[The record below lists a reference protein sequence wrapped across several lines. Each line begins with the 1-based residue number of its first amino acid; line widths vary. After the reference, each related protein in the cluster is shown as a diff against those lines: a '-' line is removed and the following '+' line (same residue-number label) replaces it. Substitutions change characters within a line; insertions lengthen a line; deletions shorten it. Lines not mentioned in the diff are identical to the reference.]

1 MVGHRKDRSSMSKG
15 DKKRMSN
22 GLRPHGRAAERDSL
36 ALVLSLIRSGRA
48 ETRQAIERASGL
60 GRAVVAD
67 RVATLVAHKLV
78 TEAGLAASTGGRAP
92 RHLQFNS
99 AAGYVLAAS
108 LGSTTLGVGL
118 TDLSGSLLIEHH
130 EPADVTRGAERTIR
144 RVIELF
150 EWMLGEYPVPGDA
163 WAISLALPGLVQA
176 PGRQSGDG
184 VVLDLTPGWSDFPVL
199 ARLRDRFDAPVLIG
213 SEVHLM
219 ALGELRGGH
228 GVGRDDLIFVKV
240 GTGIGAGLCSEGR
253 IHRGASGFAGDIG
266 HVAVDLSSE
275 TICRCGNRGCLEAL
289 AAGAAIARAGQAA
302 AADGRSPYLGQLLES
317 GISISAAHVGS
328 AADRGDPFSAELLAH
343 AGRLVGE
350 SLATLVAGYNP
361 SIVVVG
367 GGVAQSGS
375 IFIAAIRDGIYRRS
389 RSLTTDNLPL
399 VASELGKTAGLIGG
413 ASAALDDLFE
423 RERLG
428 TWISQGSPR
437 RAPLPAGADSA
448 SVSIATEA
456 GARITR

>member
-1 MVGHRKDRSSMSKG
+1 MSRS
-15 DKKRMSN
+15 DKERMSN
-22 GLRPHGRAAERDSL
+22 GERPHRRAAERDSL
-36 ALVLSLIRSGRA
+36 ALVLGLIRSGQA
-48 ETRQAIERASGL
+48 ETRQSIERASGL

-67 RVATLVAHKLV
+67 RVATLVRHDLV
-78 TEAGLAASTGGRAP
+78 VEAGLAASTGGRAP

-130 EPADVTRGAERTIR
+130 EPADAARGAERTIR

-150 EWMLGEYPVPGDA
+150 EWMLSEYPAPGDA
-163 WAISLALPGLVQA
+163 WAISLALPGLVEA
-176 PGRQSGDG
+176 PSGRTDEG
-184 VVLDLTPGWSDFPVL
+184 VVLDLIPGWSEFPVH
-199 ARLRDRFDAPVLIG
+199 ARLHDRFDAPVLIG
-213 SEVHLM
+213 NEVHLM
-219 ALGELRGGH
+219 ALGELRAGH

-266 HVAVDLSSE
+266 HVAVDQDSD

-289 AAGAAIARAGQAA
+289 AAGAAIAREGQAA
-302 AADGRSPYLGQLLES
+302 AADGRSPYLAQLQES
-317 GISISAAHVGS
+317 GTGISAAHVGS
-328 AADRGDPFSAELLAH
+328 AADRGDPFSAELLAR

-350 SLATLVAGYNP
+350 TLATLVAGYNP
-361 SIVVVG
+361 SIVIVG

-375 IFIAAIRDGIYRRS
+375 ILIAAIRDGIYRRS

-413 ASAALDDLFE
+413 ASAALDDIFS
-423 RERLG
+423 RARLA
-428 TWISQGSPR
+428 TWIQQGSPR
-437 RAPLPAGADSA
+437 RTPRPAPADSA
-448 SVSIATEA
+448 TTTVVASTGASV
-456 GARITR
+456 AR